1 MESPSRGGATGR
13 ALALRQERAAG
24 PEAPAYGVNAASP
37 SIVACA
43 SNVLDC
49 RSDLRLPE
57 GICHRHLCQPDAS
70 HRCTPKVLRTEPV
83 GLPDGGSFRA
93 SPPIVIESGRY
104 TFVLPY
110 SSQRSTVDC
119 KGADLWKIIGA
130 RPVGVRE
137 LVFQRR
143 FLNAAFCVADGTNV
157 VIDLGRCCSTLLHP
171 PKSSRLASRVYGSGQ

>member
-1 MESPSRGGATGR
+1 
-13 ALALRQERAAG
+13 
-24 PEAPAYGVNAASP
+24 
-37 SIVACA
+37 
-43 SNVLDC
+43 
-49 RSDLRLPE
+49 
-57 GICHRHLCQPDAS
+57 
-70 HRCTPKVLRTEPV
+70 
-83 GLPDGGSFRA
+83 
-93 SPPIVIESGRY
+93 
-104 TFVLPY
+104 VLPY